1 MNLLSLLDALG
12 AVTTVSAADAAG
24 PVISSA
30 GRRRA
35 LLRAAGQAG
44 GRALAAALPLS
55 LLATPAA
62 TAQPTET
69 VLDSLTLLLTLAD
82 LQAAL
87 YTRALDAAGLVPADA
102 RASLVL
108 LQTQQRQQAAFLRG
122 LFAPAGAVALT
133 APAFDFSGSRNGT
146 GPVLFAGVFTSFS
159 SFLQL
164 AQPLADAAAR
174 FYLGQLATLRTN
186 AQLLG
191 AVVRRQAVEARQA
204 AHLRT
209 LRRGLDGGPIPKSW
223 PSPTD
228 PAALAALA
236 AIQAGEDNLNQTV
249 PGPAVGSLRY
259 INFNALFTGSPVQT
273 TALAEAFDEP
283 LSTAEATALLALF
296 R

>member
-1 MNLLSLLDALG
+1 MNLLSLLDTLG
-12 AVTTVSAADAAG
+12 TVPAVSAAGAAG
-24 PVISSA
+24 PASLPA
-30 GRRRA
+30 GGRRT

-62 TAQPTET
+62 TAQLTET

-87 YTRALDAAGLVPADA
+87 YTRALDTAGLVPADV
-102 RASLVL
+102 RADLVL
-108 LQTQQRQQAAFLRG
+108 IQTQQRQQATFLRR
-122 LFAPAGAVALT
+122 LFESAGASVPA

-146 GPVLFAGVFTSFS
+146 GPVLFAGVFASFS
-159 SFLQL
+159 DFLQL

-174 FYLGQLATLRTN
+174 SYLGQLATLRTN

-191 AVVRRQAVEARQA
+191 AVLRRQAVEARQA

-209 LRRGLDGGPIPKSW
+209 LRRNLGSGPTPKSW
-223 PSPTD
+223 PSLTD
-228 PAALAALA
+228 PAAPAVLA
-236 AIQAGEDNLNQTV
+236 AIQAGEDNLNQAV
-249 PGPAVGSLRY
+249 PGTAAGSLRY
-259 INFNALFTGSPVQT
+259 INFNALFTSSSVQT

-283 LSTAEATALLALF
+283 LSTADAAALLALF

>member
-1 MNLLSLLDALG
+1 MNLLSLLDTLG
-12 AVTTVSAADAAG
+12 TMTAAPAAGAAG
-24 PVISSA
+24 PVILPA
-30 GRRRA
+30 GGRRA
-35 LLRAAGQAG
+35 LLRAAGQAS
-44 GRALAAALPLS
+44 GRALAASLPLS

-87 YTRALDAAGLVPADA
+87 YTRALDTAGLVPANV
-102 RASLVL
+102 RADLVL
-108 LQTQQRQQAAFLRG
+108 IQTQQRQQAAFLRG
-122 LFAPAGAVALT
+122 LFAPAGASV
-133 APAFDFSGSRNGT
+133 PAVPTFDFSGSRNGT
-146 GPVLFAGVFTSFS
+146 GPVQFAGVFTSFS
-159 SFLQL
+159 DFLQL

-191 AVVRRQAVEARQA
+191 VVVRRQAVEARQA

-209 LRRGLDGGPIPKSW
+209 LRRNLGGPTPKSW

-228 PAALAALA
+228 PAAPAALA
-236 AIQAGEDNLNQTV
+236 AIQAGEGNPNQVV
-249 PGPAVGSLRY
+249 PGTAAGSLRY
-259 INFNALFTGSPVQT
+259 IDFNALFTGSPVQT
-273 TALAEAFDEP
+273 TALTEAFDEP
-283 LSTAEATALLALF
+283 LSAEETTALLALF